1 VEPHGAEFDPGPA
14 LETLVRHGVDFVLI
28 GGLAAI
34 VHGSS
39 YSTFDLDVAY
49 ARDRPNVERLAE
61 ALRELRA
68 TLRNAPADL
77 PFRLDTETLEA
88 GLNFTFATERG
99 NVDVFGEPAG
109 APAYAELKR
118 RSSVERIGGVE
129 IRVAS
134 IDHLIAMKETAG
146 RPKDRLFASELR
158 ALSDQVRRSGAGP
171 VPS

>member
-1 VEPHGAEFDPGPA
+1 VESHTAEFDPGPA

-49 ARDRPNVERLAE
+49 ARDPPNVERLAE
-61 ALRELRA
+61 ALGELRA
-68 TLRNAPADL
+68 TLRRAPAEL
-77 PFRLDTETLEA
+77 PFRLDAETLGA
-88 GLNFTFATERG
+88 GLNFTFTTERG

-109 APAYAELKR
+109 APTYAELKR
-118 RSSVERIGGVE
+118 RSSTERIGDVD

-158 ALSDQVRRSGAGP
+158 TLADRLRRP
-171 VPS
+171 DR